1 MSASTTDR
9 FGEAS
14 MAANAATDAAGFT
27 VAARL
32 DRLPPSRHTRKLITL
47 LSLGAWFEFYD
58 LFLPAYVAIGL
69 FDLQGFASMIAAGF
83 AGMFVGTLAFS
94 WLSDRFGRR
103 SIFTF
108 ALLWYSIGAFVMAF
122 QTTPQ
127 MIDLWRFIACIGLG
141 VELVNVDAYLSEL
154 VPKEQRGPAFAYN
167 QFVMFTAVPVVAF
180 LAWQLVPQTILGLD
194 GWRWVVIIGSIG
206 AAVIWWIRR
215 NLPESPRWLE
225 QHGRAAEAEAI
236 VGDLERRIRAD
247 GV

>member
-1 MSASTTDR
+1 
-9 FGEAS
+9 

-32 DRLPPSRHTRKLITL
+32 DRLPPSRYTRKLITL

-69 FDLQGFASMIAAGF
+69 FKEGLFKPTTSGLFDLHGF

-108 ALLWYSIGAFVMAF
+108 ALLWYSIGAFVMAL

-154 VPKEQRGPAFAYN
+154 VPKEQRGSAFAFN
-167 QFVMFTAVPVVAF
+167 QSVMYTAVPVLAF
-180 LAWQLVPQTILGLD
+180 LAWMLVPTTIWGLS
-194 GWRWVVIIGSIG
+194 GWRWVVIIGSVG
-206 AAVIWWIRR
+206 ALVIWWIRR
-215 NLPESPRWLE
+215 SLPESPRWLA
-225 QHGRAAEAEAI
+225 QRGRLAEADAI
-236 VGDLERRIRAD
+236 VADMERRTK
-247 GV
+247 